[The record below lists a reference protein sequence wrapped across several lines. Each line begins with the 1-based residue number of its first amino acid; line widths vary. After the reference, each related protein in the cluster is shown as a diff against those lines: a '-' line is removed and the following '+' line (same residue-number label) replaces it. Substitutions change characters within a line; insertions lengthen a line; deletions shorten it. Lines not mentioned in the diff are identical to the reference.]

1 MNKGQ
6 FAGILFNAFI
16 KWLKLDA
23 TLRAAALTFFV
34 ILPLPTFAYLVVNL
48 ITWIYGQQAAMQLLI
63 TQVTLFAGSA
73 AANLLLQLLTNS
85 QNPLTGGFNSFLAIV
100 FAVSGALGAFSV
112 LQKTVN
118 TIWGIRSL
126 ERGRAAFIKEKTLPF
141 VHIIIIGAIVIVWTA
156 IANVLF
162 GMIGSALESVLGVFT
177 YYLIE
182 GIQIILSFGLGYF
195 LFALIFKELPEAKVE
210 WGDVKIAA
218 FFTAV
223 IFIIIN
229 VFFGLYLR
237 ISTGLT
243 LELTTVILF
252 LWIYSINLLIL
263 YGAQLSKEYTQAFGS
278 HHNKP
283 PLLEWP
289 PRHKV
294 ERIEMTAEVQ
304 IKMQPQEGQSQ
315 TEQD

>member
-6 FAGILFNAFI
+6 FAGLLFKAFT

-34 ILPLPTFAYLVVNL
+34 ILPLPTFAYLAVNL
-48 ITWIYGQQAAMQLLI
+48 ITWIYGQQATMQLLI
-63 TQVTLFAGSA
+63 TQVKLFAGSA
-73 AANLLLQLLTNS
+73 VANLLSQLLTNS

-118 TIWGIRSL
+118 AIWGFHSL

-141 VHIIIIGAIVIVWTA
+141 AHLVVMGAIVIAWTA

-162 GMIGSALESVLGVFT
+162 GMIDSTVESVLGTFT
-177 YYLIE
+177 YYLIG
-182 GIQIILSFGLGYF
+182 GIQIVLSFVLGYF
-195 LFALIFKELPEAKVE
+195 LFALVFKELPEAKVE
-210 WGDVKIAA
+210 WGDIKYTA
-218 FFTAV
+218 FFTAI
-223 IFIIIN
+223 IFSIVN

-237 ISTGLT
+237 FSTGLT
-243 LELTTVILF
+243 VELTTVILF

-283 PLLEWP
+283 PVLKWP
-289 PRHKV
+289 PRPKV
-294 ERIEMTAEVQ
+294 ETVEITAEVQ
-304 IKMQPQEGQSQ
+304 IKMQPQKNQSQ